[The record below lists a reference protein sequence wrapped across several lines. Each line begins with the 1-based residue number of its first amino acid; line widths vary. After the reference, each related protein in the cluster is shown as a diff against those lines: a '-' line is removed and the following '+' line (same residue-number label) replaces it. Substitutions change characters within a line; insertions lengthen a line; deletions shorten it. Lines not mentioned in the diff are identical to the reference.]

1 MGRKSAPASAPA
13 PASRKTAARS
23 KPGAATR
30 LVVLVATRKG
40 AWFFH
45 GDARRKAWKADGPHF
60 LGHTISHVQLD
71 PRDGRTLLAAAK
83 TGHLGPTIFRSIDF
97 GRTWKEAQQ
106 PPAFAKPA
114 GALPARSVDHT
125 FWLTP
130 GHASERDTWYA
141 GTSPQGLFRSEDG
154 GVSWVP
160 LPAVNDDPQFREWMG
175 TVQDGTPDGPKLHSV
190 IVDPRDASHLYFAM
204 SGGGVH
210 ESRDAGRSWATL
222 IKGLEVVE
230 GFDAGTVTFHDPHC
244 VRLCPGNPDRLYQQ
258 NHCGIYRLDRSD
270 GRSGDP
276 PADTWQRIGRKMP
289 KRVGDI
295 GFPMAVHPRDADTA
309 WVFPMDG
316 TTVWPRTSPGGRP
329 AAYVTRNAGRTWQR
343 LDQGLPEGRAWWT
356 CKRQA
361 MTVDN
366 RAAPALYLGTTSG
379 ELWIGR
385 DEGARWSNIARHL
398 PEIYAVEVAEL
409 R

>member
-1 MGRKSAPASAPA
+1 MDPA
-13 PASRKTAARS
+13 PKKAAARA
-23 KPGAATR
+23 KPGAAQR
-30 LVVLVATRKG
+30 VVVLVATRKG

-45 GDARRKAWKADGPHF
+45 GDPRRKTWEADGPHF
-60 LGHTISHVQLD
+60 LGHSISHVQLD

-83 TGHLGPTIFRSIDF
+83 TGHLGPTIFRSTNF

-106 PPAFAKPA
+106 PPAFAQA
-114 GALPARSVDHT
+114 ASGLPARSVDHT

-130 GHASERDTWYA
+130 GHASERDSWYA

-154 GVSWVP
+154 GVSWAP
-160 LPAVNDDPQFREWMG
+160 LPAVNDDPQLREWMG
-175 TVQDGTPDGPKLHSV
+175 SVQDGTPDGPKLHSV

-210 ESRDAGRSWATL
+210 ESRDAGRSWKTL
-222 IKGLEVVE
+222 IQGLEVVE
-230 GFDAGTVTFHDPHC
+230 GFDAANVAFHDPHC
-244 VRLCPGNPDRLYQQ
+244 VRLCPSRPDRLYQQ
-258 NHCGIYRLDRSD
+258 NHCGVYRLDRS
-270 GRSGDP
+270 SGLPAETAADP
-276 PADTWQRIGRKMP
+276 SAQTWQRIGRKMP

-295 GFPMAVHPRDADTA
+295 GFPMVVHPRDADTA

-316 TTVWPRTSPGGRP
+316 TTVWPRTSPDGRP

-343 LDQGLPEGRAWWT
+343 LDQGLPESQAWWT
-356 CKRQA
+356 LKRQA
-361 MTVDN
+361 MTVDTQ
-366 RAAPALYLGTTSG
+366 AAPALYLGTTSG

-409 R
+409 P